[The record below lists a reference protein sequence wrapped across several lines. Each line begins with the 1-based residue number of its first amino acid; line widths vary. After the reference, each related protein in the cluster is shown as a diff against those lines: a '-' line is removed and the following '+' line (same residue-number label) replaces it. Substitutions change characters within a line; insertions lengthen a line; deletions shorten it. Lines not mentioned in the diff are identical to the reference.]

1 METLKK
7 LNQARNL
14 IREMGVKKK
23 GFNDYSKYSYFT
35 PEQINDMVNKASSE
49 LGLFNK
55 FDLSRGE
62 FGLTATLTIYD
73 LDSDD
78 SETFKMATDIPSIKA
93 TNIAQQLGGAVT
105 YSERYLKM
113 IAYNIVENAMDF
125 DSHDNRDMDSKLTK
139 DQKTELG
146 FLIENSNYSQD
157 QKDKLYDRLSD
168 MRQTDYDT
176 AKARLLTSE
185 RSASDSGQL
194 ATQKQI
200 NKVLDEKL

>member
-73 LDSDD
+73 LDTND

>member
-157 QKDKLYDRLSD
+157 QKDKLYERLSD